1 MIEAFKESPLLLLF
15 VVSAVGYWIGRIRIK
30 GAKLGVSAVLFAGLA
45 FGALDPALQVPE
57 VIIVLGL
64 SMFVYTIGLSSGPSF
79 FSTFRSQGL
88 RNFGFVITM
97 LTLSALITV
106 GVYLLFGFDAATA
119 AGLLAGSTTNTASLA
134 GLLDMIQLSQPDAL
148 KEQLSNAA
156 VVGYSLSYPMGVIG
170 VMFAIGFMRKFLKID
185 FKKEEQKL
193 SDDSFPISKDIRSRT
208 IEISNKDVV
217 GKPIREIF
225 LHFQKRLVFGRMS
238 RGGDEFLSTMD
249 NVLQLGD
256 RIVVVAS
263 KEMIKEAS
271 ELLGFVYEKDL
282 SYDRTIF
289 DVCRIFVS
297 KPNIAGEKIASLNLS
312 EKFSAII
319 TRVQR
324 GDMDLIANGE
334 TVLELGD
341 RVLAVTRRKDMNKLR
356 DFFGNSYEAL
366 NHINL
371 LSFGSGMALGLLL
384 GMVSF
389 QLPGGI
395 SFKLGFAGGPL
406 IVALVLGAL
415 RRTGPIVWT
424 LPFGANLVLRQLG
437 LILLLAG
444 IGIRSGHTFV
454 NTIMAGGGGLIFL
467 AGAII
472 ATTTA
477 ILVLWMGYK
486 WLKIPFA
493 LLTGMVATQPAIL
506 EYALE
511 QSGNKLPTLG
521 YTLMLPVVLIT
532 KILFV
537 QILFTVLTNLG

>member
-1 MIEAFKESPLLLLF
+1 MIEAFKTSPLLLLF
-15 VVSAVGYWIGRIRIK
+15 IVSAVGYWIGRIPIK
-30 GAKLGVSAVLFAGLA
+30 GVKLGVSAVLFVGLA
-45 FGALDPALQVPE
+45 FGALDPQLQVPE
-57 VIIVLGL
+57 IIIVLGL
-64 SMFVYTIGLSSGPSF
+64 SMFVYTVGLSSGPSF
-79 FSTFRSQGL
+79 FSSFRSQGL
-88 RNFGFVITM
+88 RNFGFVISM

-119 AGLLAGSTTNTASLA
+119 AGLLSGSTTNTASLA
-134 GLLDMIQLSQPDAL
+134 GLLDMIHLSQPKAL
-148 KEQLSNAA
+148 QEQMSNAA
-156 VVGYSLSYPMGVIG
+156 VIGYSLSYPMGVIG
-170 VMFAIGFMRKFLKID
+170 VMFAIGFMRKALKID
-185 FKKEEQKL
+185 FRKEEQQL
-193 SDDSFPISKDIRSRT
+193 NDDSFPISRNIGSRT
-208 IEISNKDVV
+208 IEIKKEEMV
-217 GKPIREIF
+217 GKTVREVF
-225 LHFQKRLVFGRMS
+225 LYFQKRLVFGRMS
-238 RGGDEFLSTMD
+238 RGDNEFLSTMD
-249 NVLQLGD
+249 NTFQLGD
-256 RIVVVAS
+256 RIVIVGS
-263 KEMIKEAS
+263 KEILEKATK
-271 ELLGFVYEKDL
+271 LLGVVHEKDL
-282 SYDRTIF
+282 SYDRTVF

-297 KPNIAGEKIASLNLS
+297 KPSIAGEKIASLNLS
-312 EKFSAII
+312 ERFTAII

-341 RVLAVTRRKDMNKLR
+341 RVLAVTRRKDMEKLR
-356 DFFGNSYEAL
+356 AFFGNSYEAL

-389 QLPGGI
+389 ELPGGM

-444 IGIRSGHTFV
+444 IGIRSGHTFIE
-454 NTIMAGGGGLIFL
+454 TIMAGGAGTLFL

-511 QSGNKLPTLG
+511 QSENKLPTLG

-537 QILFTVLTNLG
+537 QILFAVLS